1 MRQFALMLYF
11 VSVSLVCRVVLA
23 GEIIMDTRARN
34 KTPQVELIQPASAV
48 LMDIGEEDIF
58 PQHGDD
64 SVLDDK
70 AHAMREGVKNR
81 QSNGAT
87 VSDNELRSGTDFSDS
102 AAANVS
108 KARAYMKN
116 PASRR
121 IAELPVVSCDN
132 VNNVTGRIGDDS
144 QSGSVITVWMN
155 GKQVQ
160 ARCK

>member
-1 MRQFALMLYF
+1 MLLC
-11 VSVSLVCRVVLA
+11 VIIVLVFRVVLA

-34 KTPQVELIQPASAV
+34 KTAPVELIQPASAV
-48 LMDIGEEDIF
+48 LMEDSEEDIF

-64 SVLDDK
+64 SVLDEK
-70 AHAMREGVKNR
+70 AHAMRESAKNR
-81 QSNGAT
+81 QSNGAV
-87 VSDNELRSGTDFSDS
+87 VSDSELRNGADFSDG
-102 AAANVS
+102 ATANVS

-116 PASRR
+116 PTSRR
-121 IAELPVVSCDN
+121 IAELPVVSCDS

>member
-1 MRQFALMLYF
+1 MRQFALILCF
-11 VSVSLVCRVVLA
+11 VSMVFVCRVVLA
-23 GEIIMDTRARN
+23 GEIVMDTRARN
-34 KTPQVELIQPASAV
+34 KMPPVELIQPASAV
-48 LMDIGEEDIF
+48 LMNDSEEDIF

-64 SVLDDK
+64 SVLDEK
-70 AHAMREGVKNR
+70 AHAMREGAKNR
-81 QSNGAT
+81 QSNGAA
-87 VSDNELRSGTDFSDS
+87 VPDKEFRNGADFSDS

-144 QSGSVITVWMN
+144 QSGSVITVWQN

>member
-34 KTPQVELIQPASAV
+34 KTPPAELIQPASAV

-70 AHAMREGVKNR
+70 AHAMREGAKNR
-81 QSNGAT
+81 QSNGAA
-87 VSDNELRSGTDFSDS
+87 VPDNEFRNGADFSDS